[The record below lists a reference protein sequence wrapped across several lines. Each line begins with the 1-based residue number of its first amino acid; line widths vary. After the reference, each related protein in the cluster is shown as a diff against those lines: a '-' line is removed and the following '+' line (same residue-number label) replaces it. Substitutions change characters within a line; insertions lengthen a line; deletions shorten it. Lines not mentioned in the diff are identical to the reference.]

1 MRLGPRLTGLIAHA
15 IHPARAVWVG
25 RILLLFVWSGTSIH
39 GPWSSGAHLGATH
52 AVSARPPS
60 GITARLIPG
69 TEVGKLLLPDLRT
82 LAPSGFLVERRSG
95 GRVLRLANTVWNSGQ
110 GPLELV
116 GEIPRSTQVTSVRQV
131 VNAPDGLYRD
141 RFVGDFIWHASHGHW
156 HIEEF
161 ARYELWSLSSS
172 LELDRVVAGSTKV
185 SYCLIDTR
193 SVSLSL
199 PGAPP
204 RVVYRGCGRVRQG
217 LSVGWGDEYKAH
229 LDGQTIDLGE
239 LPDGIYAL
247 VSTVNPG
254 GRLAEA
260 DYANNAT
267 VVYLDLAGTR
277 VEVVPAAVLNKERCL
292 TMNVC

>member
-1 MRLGPRLTGLIAHA
+1 VRLGPRLAGSIALA
-15 IHPARAVWVG
+15 APQVFRV
-25 RILLLFVWSGTSIH
+25 RRLLLLFAWSGGFLQ
-39 GPWSSGAHLGATH
+39 GPWSSAPYTGPANPAG
-52 AVSARPPS
+52 RPPRALT
-60 GITARLIPG
+60 GITARIIPG
-69 TEVGKLLLPDLRT
+69 NDVGRLLLPDLRT
-82 LAPSGFLVERRSG
+82 LAPSGFLIERRAG
-95 GRVLRLANTVWNSGQ
+95 GRVLRLGNTVWNSGQ

-116 GEIPRSTQVTSVRQV
+116 GEIPRTTQVTSVRQV
-131 VNAPDGLYRD
+131 VYTSDGILRD

-161 ARYELWSLSSS
+161 ARYELWSLGPS

-193 SVSLSL
+193 SVSLDI
-199 PGAPP
+199 PGAPSGTI
-204 RVVYRGCGRVRQG
+204 YRGCGRVRQG

-260 DYANNAT
+260 NYANNSS

-277 VEVVPAAVLNKERCL
+277 VDLVPASVLNRERCL
-292 TMNVC
+292 TMNAC